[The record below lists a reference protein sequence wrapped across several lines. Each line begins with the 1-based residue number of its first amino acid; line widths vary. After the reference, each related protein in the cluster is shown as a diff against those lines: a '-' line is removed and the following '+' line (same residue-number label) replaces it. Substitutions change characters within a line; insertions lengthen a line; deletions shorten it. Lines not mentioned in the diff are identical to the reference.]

1 MPFDTKQA
9 RECSKKGHIAKAK
22 RKEDLWAWI
31 SSGGVRRYNE
41 LLMEQYDGED
51 IKKPQKEAMDRT
63 ERLFPYVKA
72 RKTDITTDGKEIQP
86 VLVKFI
92 KDE

>member
-1 MPFDTKQA
+1 MPITK
-9 RECSKKGHIAKAK
+9 KTAKALGK
-22 RKEDLWAWI
+22 RGAKQRDKNRKDLWAWI

-41 LLMEQYDGED
+41 LLMEQYDGEN

-86 VLVKFI
+86 VLVQFI
-92 KDE
+92 KE